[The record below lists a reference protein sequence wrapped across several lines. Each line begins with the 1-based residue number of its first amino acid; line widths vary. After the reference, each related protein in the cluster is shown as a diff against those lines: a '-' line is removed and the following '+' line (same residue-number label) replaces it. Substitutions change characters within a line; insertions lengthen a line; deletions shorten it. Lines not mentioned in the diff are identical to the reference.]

1 MSAPVDVL
9 AVMDALELQTR
20 QRGGSP
26 SCDTIAAARAA
37 MSELIEAAKQAREWI
52 VEVGDR
58 KGLPNGGTLHRLDA
72 ALTRVGGAA

>member
-9 AVMDALELQTR
+9 AVVDSVLAHHLQGESISDELR
-20 QRGGSP
+20 Q
-26 SCDTIAAARAA
+26 ARAA
-37 MSELIEAAKQAREWI
+37 MAELIEAAKHGREWI

-72 ALTRVGGAA
+72 ALTRVGSAT